1 MHNYGDAMKASTKAN
16 ETRPDQTAV
25 KILAG
30 AGQLRAMMW
39 KPEERWQVAIIRED
53 ADTGNLS
60 DVLDPE
66 DIISLAELATLIA
79 QALHDHADLGDAEL
93 SDDLG
98 CLAHNLART
107 LGIKPVDSANS
118 PKRTLQ

>member
-1 MHNYGDAMKASTKAN
+1 MKASTKAN

-39 KPEERWQVAIIRED
+39 KPGARWRVAIIRED